1 MRLVA
6 VIAGACLLGV
16 ALALTPL
23 GALGQPLV
31 LVIVLPPLGRALASL
46 GWAHSLAVPLRSSIR
61 PSRRPMLLFLLWSAI
76 STLLTLD
83 VAAVVAVDVGLD
95 VAGDDPAERSEQ
107 VRAAVLGA
115 NAGSFLLPFSNLTN
129 IVMVAT
135 LGLGFTE
142 YVAAAAPIQLVMLI
156 VGVLLLSRPRHSDG
170 IVDQRPEPTPAP
182 VDERTRSF
190 GIARWMAGSMAVGSA
205 VVAVIVGLSG
215 GNVALPFAAASA
227 VAVAASLAVGA
238 TLPGTLARSVP
249 WLTTLVLAVVIA
261 AHDTIAQLVPFA
273 LPADPTLAN
282 ILLATAVGGGLS
294 AIFNNLPAAIIGTVL
309 LQGAG
314 VPVVL
319 GFLIGTNVISIL
331 TPHGS
336 VATILSH
343 SVARHRGWTIRPI
356 AHVRRMTLDV
366 ASLASAGLI
375 ALRFLG

>member
-1 MRLVA
+1 
-6 VIAGACLLGV
+6 
-16 ALALTPL
+16 
-23 GALGQPLV
+23 
-31 LVIVLPPLGRALASL
+31 
-46 GWAHSLAVPLRSSIR
+46 VPLRSSIR

-190 GIARWMAGSMAVGSA
+190 GIARWMAGSMAMGSA
-205 VVAVIVGLSG
+205 VVAVILGLSG